1 MVDGELA
8 IDLGAPLVPYYTRLM
23 RIGEG
28 DIEMDPHYRQIVLA
42 NKDEVLPFVTF

>member
-1 MVDGELA
+1 
-8 IDLGAPLVPYYTRLM
+8 M

-28 DIEMDPHYRQIVLA
+28 DTEMGARYRQIVLA